1 MRKMGAP
8 SAPPVLAA
16 TGMRRVSAAV
26 RPKERANTCTIHI
39 KGPSHWNRI
48 IPEKWYEEIVI
59 EWPKTFQKITVF
71 GGLILFLIKL
81 VKL

>member
-39 KGPSHWNRI
+39 KGPSHRNRI
-48 IPEKWYEEIVI
+48 IPENERNKLKLSSNVSRFL
-59 EWPKTFQKITVF
+59 KNQKITVF
-71 GGLILFLIKL
+71 GG
-81 VKL
+81 